1 MLLHRS
7 IPDQQEAHLGKLGC
21 NMARGIKNRI
31 QAVGLPVSACI
42 DQHETFEPISPSQ
55 LLLCCSRIKVLGI
68 GAVRNQSQL
77 FTETAPGE
85 LALHARCKDD
95 DDLGPLIEG
104 RLKARSV
111 RCSKEPSFVKPI
123 STSTCG
129 QRSRTSKTK

>member
-1 MLLHRS
+1 
-7 IPDQQEAHLGKLGC
+7 
-21 NMARGIKNRI
+21 MARGVKNRI

-95 DDLGPLIEG
+95 DNLGPLIEG
-104 RLKARSV
+104 RF
-111 RCSKEPSFVKPI
+111 EG
-123 STSTCG
+123 T
-129 QRSRTSKTK
+129 QRTVQQGALLCEAHINEHLRPEVPNLEDEVSAPCPGKDQS